1 MANTASQSVAGMYGS
16 TPLPAQANV
25 SVDQDDEVVLPGPIE
40 VYPGVM
46 FDPKKADELPKEKT
60 FFGLFDTPSSE
71 AFSETTPQALAQ
83 SQELFEAARIDRLT
97 PKAQEYG
104 VNVDPRGT
112 EVSNLISASG
122 AQKELYLADTDEQYF
137 NAMEKTF
144 GKGNVRMIKDDGPNL
159 SMFAPRNY
167 VSVKRDDGTYTDFAP
182 ATVGAEAMVER
193 YAPGVLAETG
203 ASLAIVPAAFATSAA
218 TAAVSGPLAV
228 VTAPIMFGYT
238 LYVGGKSV
246 EAGRQYLQDE
256 LGLNKEEALQFSGTL
271 DLIKELTVPE
281 VFQAGEATEAEK
293 QREIAGALETAFA
306 LIPGLKDK
314 MKLAIGSVRSK
325 GQIKPTT
332 YESAVR
338 AQETVA
344 ETAAGG
350 AMDIGIPL
358 ENLMLQQV
366 SPNRLIGRVASL
378 AEQTSLIIPL
388 KTQEQMQSVVSY
400 LKKYGDNVGEG
411 DFKKFQQDVAG
422 IGQTLKSVQDAPV
435 GERPDLTTIGENLG
449 SLEDLFLRLRAVE
462 ARGLYSDVFDK
473 VKNSS
478 YNLDDIRA
486 FLPENT
492 TTIIPVTPA
501 DATKLDKTTIAADL
515 PPEVRGERLMSNLM
529 DSLITMG
536 KVQKDGTRQI
546 NPSQIRAAVKKFAE
560 DNPGFNFDA
569 KSVDSPAKILQLYA
583 SRYGEL
589 ARDTFGTA
597 GTATNPKLF
606 GQAMEMRNA
615 LLDLIGKPVKPID
628 GVADNLA
635 KANNFYKETFELT
648 GTGLQTQARIG
659 RRSTETPEP
668 ATLAEQL
675 TTVPGGGGRA
685 LPATVTMENINA
697 QEAYVRQN
705 IDKIDPSKTGPEV
718 IGAATD
724 LKNSFASVLSS
735 KLARMNPTDL
745 ADVTGATDVTKF
757 LDSFEP
763 RQLRALGID
772 EAQEAQIRNDATLI
786 ANLQRGGSIDQV
798 LGAPQSGTM
807 AEVFETALSGDSAQI
822 RASLNELLAVGR
834 RQATP
839 EGKEGVATNLR
850 EGLLNFIISPQSGV
864 LKEVSSK
871 SPYADIGQQ
880 TIDVAALQKV
890 MTKLKSAGVFKDILN
905 ETDEKVLDAITEYAG
920 VVTRDGADAGSALAG
935 AQIIGEMFTVDPG
948 KFASGLARLA
958 SQARVARLLANDEFV
973 KAVTGT
979 GKAQTTA
986 DKLKQMFFG
995 SGAYGTLIAKVAME
1009 GMGIRESDAD
1019 QTERML
1025 QNSSAAS
1032 QSVQGMYG
1040 TTNP

>member
-1 MANTASQSVAGMYGS
+1 MASTASQSVAGMYGS
-16 TPLPAQANV
+16 TPLPAQTNV
-25 SVDQDDEVVLPGPIE
+25 PVDQDDEVVLPGPIE
-40 VYPGVM
+40 VYPGTMVD
-46 FDPKKADELPKEKT
+46 FKKAAELPEVKGT
-60 FFGLFDTPSSE
+60 FFGSMPNPE
-71 AFSETTPQALAQ
+71 AFLETTPQALAQ
-83 SQELFEAARIDRLT
+83 SQELFEKARIDRLT

-137 NAMEKTF
+137 NAMERTF

-193 YAPGVLAETG
+193 YAPGVLAEIG

-238 LYVGGKSV
+238 LYAGGKSV

-281 VFQAGEATEAEK
+281 VFQAGEATKAEK

-388 KTQEQMQSVVSY
+388 KTQKQMQSVVSY

-411 DFKKFQQDVAG
+411 DFKKFQQDTAG

-462 ARGLYSDVFDK
+462 ARGLYSNVFDK

-589 ARDTFGTA
+589 ARDTFSTA

-648 GTGLQTQARIG
+648 GTDLQTQARIG

-705 IDKIDPSKTGPEV
+705 IDRIDPSKTGPEV

-772 EAQEAQIRNDATLI
+772 EAQEAQLRNDATLI
-786 ANLQRGGSIDQV
+786 ANLQRGGSIDQI
-798 LGAPQSGTM
+798 LGAPPSGTM

-839 EGKEGVATNLR
+839 EGKEGVVTNLR

-864 LKEVSSK
+864 LKEVSST
-871 SPYADIGQQ
+871 SPYADVGQQ
-880 TIDVAALQKV
+880 IIDVDALQKV
-890 MTKLKSAGVFKDILN
+890 MTKLKSAGAFKDILN

-920 VVTRDGADAGSALAG
+920 VINRQGADAGSALAG

-948 KFASGLARLA
+948 KFVSGLARLG

-973 KAVTGT
+973 KAVSGT
-979 GKAQTTA
+979 GKAQTTT

-995 SGAYGTLIAKVAME
+995 AGAYGTLIAKVAME
-1009 GMGIRESDAD
+1009 GMGVRESDAD

-1032 QSVQGMYG
+1032 QAVQGMYG
-1040 TTNP
+1040 STNP

>member
-16 TPLPAQANV
+16 TPLPAQA
-25 SVDQDDEVVLPGPIE
+25 SAPVDQDDEVVLPGPIE

-46 FDPKKADELPKEKT
+46 FDPKKAEELPKEKS
-60 FFGLFDTPSSE
+60 FFGLIDTPSSE

-83 SQELFEAARIDRLT
+83 SEQLFEEARIDRLT

-112 EVSNLISASG
+112 EVSNLISAFG

-332 YESAVR
+332 YESAVS

-366 SPNRLIGRVASL
+366 VPSRLIGRVSSL

-388 KTQEQMQSVVSY
+388 KTQEQMQSVVAY
-400 LKKYGDNVGEG
+400 LKKYGNDVGEG

-546 NPSQIRAAVKKFAE
+546 NPSQIRAAVKQFAE

-635 KANNFYKETFELT
+635 KANDFYKETFELT
-648 GTGLQTQARIG
+648 GTGLQAQARIG

-685 LPATVTMENINA
+685 LPATITMENINA

-718 IGAATD
+718 IGAAAD

-735 KLARMNPTDL
+735 KLARMMPTDL
-745 ADVTGATDVTKF
+745 ADVTGATDVTRF

-772 EAQEAQIRNDATLI
+772 ESQEAQIRNDATLI
-786 ANLQRGGSIDQV
+786 ANLQRGGSVEQV
-798 LGAPQSGTM
+798 LGAPPSGTM

-839 EGKEGVATNLR
+839 EAREGVSTNLR
-850 EGLLNFIISPQSGV
+850 EGLINFIISPQSGV

-880 TIDVAALQKV
+880 TIDVAALQNI
-890 MTKLKSAGVFKDILN
+890 MTKLKSAGVFRDILN

-920 VVTRDGADAGSALAG
+920 VINRQGADAGSALAG

-948 KFASGLARLA
+948 KFVSGLARLGT
-958 SQARVARLLANDEFV
+958 QARVARLLANDEFV

-979 GKAQTTA
+979 GKAQTTT

-1009 GMGIRESDAD
+1009 GMGVRESDAD

-1025 QNSSAAS
+1025 QSSSAAS

>member
-16 TPLPAQANV
+16 TPLPAQA
-25 SVDQDDEVVLPGPIE
+25 SAPVDQDDEVVLPGPIE

-46 FDPKKADELPKEKT
+46 FDPKKADELPKEET

-71 AFSETTPQALAQ
+71 AFSKTTPQAVAQ
-83 SQELFEAARIDRLT
+83 SEQLFEEARIDRLT

-366 SPNRLIGRVASL
+366 VPSRLIGRVSSL

-388 KTQEQMQSVVSY
+388 KTQEQMQSVVAY
-400 LKKYGDNVGEG
+400 LKKYGNDVGEG

-501 DATKLDKTTIAADL
+501 DATRLDKTTIAADL

-546 NPSQIRAAVKKFAE
+546 NPSQIRAAVKQFAE

-569 KSVDSPAKILQLYA
+569 KSVDSPAKILQLFA

-589 ARDTFGTA
+589 ARDTFSTA

-606 GQAMEMRNA
+606 GQAIEMRNA
-615 LLDLIGKPVKPID
+615 LLDLIGKPVKPVD

-635 KANNFYKETFELT
+635 KANDFYKETFELT
-648 GTGLQTQARIG
+648 GTELQTQARIG

-685 LPATVTMENINA
+685 LPATITMENINA

-705 IDKIDPSKTGPEV
+705 IDRIDPSKTGPEV
-718 IGAATD
+718 IGAATE

-735 KLARMNPTDL
+735 KLSRMMPTDL
-745 ADVTGATDVTKF
+745 SDVTGATDVTNF

-864 LKEVSSK
+864 LKEVQSNS
-871 SPYADIGQQ
+871 AFAEVGQQ
-880 TIDVAALQKV
+880 TIDVAALQNV
-890 MTKLKSAGVFKDILN
+890 MTKLKSAGVFRDILN

-920 VVTRDGADAGSALAG
+920 VINRQGADAGSALAG

-948 KFASGLARLA
+948 KFVSGLARLGT
-958 SQARVARLLANDEFV
+958 QARVARLLANDEFV

-995 SGAYGTLIAKVAME
+995 SGAYGTLVAKVAME
-1009 GMGIRESDAD
+1009 GMGVRESDAD

-1040 TTNP
+1040 STNP

>member
-16 TPLPAQANV
+16 TPLPAQA
-25 SVDQDDEVVLPGPIE
+25 SAPVDQDDEVVLPGPIE

-46 FDPKKADELPKEKT
+46 FDPKKAEELPKEKS
-60 FFGLFDTPSSE
+60 FFGLIDTPSSE

-104 VNVDPRGT
+104 VNVDPRGA
-112 EVSNLISASG
+112 EVSNLISAAG

-218 TAAVSGPLAV
+218 VGAIPGVGIVLGPA
-228 VTAPIMFGYT
+228 MFAYT
-238 LYVGGKSV
+238 LYAGGKSV

-281 VFQAGEATEAEK
+281 VFQAGEATKAEK

-366 SPNRLIGRVASL
+366 SPNRLIGRVSSL

-388 KTQEQMQSVVSY
+388 KTQKQMQSVVSY

-411 DFKKFQQDVAG
+411 DFKKFQQDVAD

-462 ARGLYSDVFDK
+462 ARGLYSNVFDK

-529 DSLITMG
+529 NSLITMG

-546 NPSQIRAAVKKFAE
+546 NPSQIRAAVKQFAE

-635 KANNFYKETFELT
+635 KANDFYKETFELT

-685 LPATVTMENINA
+685 LPATITMENINA

-705 IDKIDPSKTGPEV
+705 IDKIDLSKTGPEV
-718 IGAATD
+718 IGAAAD

-735 KLARMNPTDL
+735 KLARMMPTDL
-745 ADVTGATDVTKF
+745 ADVTGATDVTRF

-772 EAQEAQIRNDATLI
+772 ESQEAQIRNDATLI
-786 ANLQRGGSIDQV
+786 ANLQRGGSVEQV
-798 LGAPQSGTM
+798 LGAPPSGTM

-864 LKEVSSK
+864 LKEVQSNS
-871 SPYADIGQQ
+871 AFAEVGQQ
-880 TIDVAALQKV
+880 TIDVAALQNV
-890 MTKLKSAGVFKDILN
+890 MTKLKSAGVFRDILN

-920 VVTRDGADAGSALAG
+920 VINRQGADAGSALAG

-948 KFASGLARLA
+948 KFVSGLARLA

-979 GKAQTTA
+979 GKKQTTT

-1009 GMGIRESDAD
+1009 GMGVRESDAD

-1025 QNSSAAS
+1025 QSSSAAS

>member
-16 TPLPAQANV
+16 TPLPAQA
-25 SVDQDDEVVLPGPIE
+25 SAPVDQDDEVVLPGPIE

-71 AFSETTPQALAQ
+71 AFSETTPEALAQ
-83 SQELFEAARIDRLT
+83 SEQLFEAARMDRLT

-104 VNVDPRGT
+104 VSVDPRGA
-112 EVSNLISASG
+112 EVSNLISAAG

-281 VFQAGEATEAEK
+281 VFQEGEATEAEK

-366 SPNRLIGRVASL
+366 VPSRLIGRVSSL

-546 NPSQIRAAVKKFAE
+546 NPSQIRAAVKQFAE

-635 KANNFYKETFELT
+635 KANDFYKETFELT

-705 IDKIDPSKTGPEV
+705 IDRIDPSKTGPEV

-735 KLARMNPTDL
+735 KLARMMPTDL
-745 ADVTGATDVTKF
+745 SDVTGATDVTNF

-772 EAQEAQIRNDATLI
+772 AAQEAQIRNDATLI

-834 RQATP
+834 RQVTP
-839 EGKEGVATNLR
+839 EGKEGVASNLR

-864 LKEVSSK
+864 LKEVQSNS
-871 SPYADIGQQ
+871 AFAEVGQQ
-880 TIDVAALQKV
+880 TIDVAALQNV
-890 MTKLKSAGVFKDILN
+890 MTKLKSAGVFRDILN

-920 VVTRDGADAGSALAG
+920 VINRQGADAGSALAG

-948 KFASGLARLA
+948 KFVSGLARLGT
-958 SQARVARLLANDEFV
+958 QARVARLLANDEFV

-1009 GMGIRESDAD
+1009 GMGVRESDAD

-1025 QNSSAAS
+1025 QSSSAAS

>member
-1 MANTASQSVAGMYGS
+1 MSNLSVNNFYDEDEPVVNSESSQSAELFGPPRPVDYYEQRAKSQDNVPGIETQDAGYQAFGPS
-16 TPLPAQANV
+16 TN
-25 SVDQDDEVVLPGPIE
+25 
-40 VYPGVM
+40 VYPTEPM
-46 FDPKKADELPKEKT
+46 IEKDIKLDQEDKE
-60 FFGLFDTPSSE
+60 
-71 AFSETTPQALAQ
+71 
-83 SQELFEAARIDRLT
+83 ARIARMT
-97 PKAQEYG
+97 PKAENLDG
-104 VNVDPRGT
+104 SFNLDGT
-112 EVSNLISASG
+112 EVSDLISDKDESL
-122 AQKELYLADTDEQYF
+122 QSKLYLADTDEQF
-137 NAMEKTF
+137 VNALETAF
-144 GKGNVRMIKDDGPNL
+144 GKGNVRMIKDDATQRFT
-159 SMFAPRNY
+159 FATRNY
-167 VSVKRDDGTYTDFAP
+167 VSVKRDNGSFTPFMP
-182 ATVGAEAMVER
+182 ATATPTDYVKK
-193 YAPGVLAETG
+193 YASGIIAETG

-218 TAAVSGPLAV
+218 VSAVTGPAALVLGPA
-228 VTAPIMFGYT
+228 MFAYT
-238 LYVGGKSV
+238 LYAGGKSV
-246 EAGRQYLQDE
+246 EAGRQYLQDTF
-256 LGLNKEEALQFSGTL
+256 GLNKEEALKFSGTL

-281 VFQAGEATEAEK
+281 VFQEGEATEAEK
-293 QREIAGALETAFA
+293 QREIAAALEVGLA

-314 MKLAIGSVRSK
+314 MKLAIGKIRST

-332 YESAVR
+332 YKSAVS

-366 SPNRLIGRVASL
+366 VPSKLIGRVSSL

-388 KTQEQMQSVVSY
+388 KTQKQMQSVVAY

-411 DFKKFQQDVAG
+411 DFKKFQQDVAD

-435 GERPDLTTIGENLG
+435 GGRPDLTTIGENLG
-449 SLEDLFLRLRAVE
+449 RLEDTFLRLRAVE

-501 DATKLDKTTIAADL
+501 DATKKAPVGADL

-529 DSLITMG
+529 DSLIIMG
-536 KVQKDGTRQI
+536 KEQSDGTRQI
-546 NPSQIRAAVKKFAE
+546 NPSQIRAAVKQFAE

-569 KSVDSPAKILQLYA
+569 KSVDSPAKILQLFA

-589 ARDTFGTA
+589 ARDTFSTA

-635 KANNFYKETFELT
+635 KANDFYKETFELT

-705 IDKIDPSKTGPEV
+705 INRIDPSKAGPEV
-718 IGAATD
+718 IGAATE
-724 LKNSFASVLSS
+724 LKDSFASVLSS
-735 KLARMNPTDL
+735 KLVRMNPTDL
-745 ADVTGATDVTKF
+745 ADVTGATDVVKF

-786 ANLQRGGSIDQV
+786 ANLQRGGSMDQV
-798 LGAPQSGTM
+798 LGAPPSGTM
-807 AEVFETALSGDSAQI
+807 AEVFETALSGDSAQT

-864 LKEVSSK
+864 LKEVQSNS
-871 SPYADIGQQ
+871 AFGEIGQQ
-880 TIDVAALQKV
+880 TIDVAALQSV
-890 MTKLKSAGVFKDILN
+890 MTKLKSAGVFRDILN

-920 VVTRDGADAGSALAG
+920 VINRQGADAGSALAG

-948 KFASGLARLA
+948 KFIAGLARLGT
-958 SQARVARLLANDEFV
+958 QARVARLLANDEFV

-1009 GMGIRESDAD
+1009 GMGFRESDAE
-1019 QTERML
+1019 QTNRML
-1025 QNSSAAS
+1025 EDSAENSSMVDDFYAD
-1032 QSVQGMYG
+1032 
-1040 TTNP
+1040 

>member
-1 MANTASQSVAGMYGS
+1 MSNLSVSNFYDEDEPVVNSESSQSA
-16 TPLPAQANV
+16 
-25 SVDQDDEVVLPGPIE
+25 
-40 VYPGVM
+40 
-46 FDPKKADELPKEKT
+46 
-60 FFGLFDTPSSE
+60 
-71 AFSETTPQALAQ
+71 
-83 SQELFEAARIDRLT
+83 ELFGPPRPVDYYEQRAKSQDNVPGIETQDAGYQAFGPSTNIYPTEPMIEKDIRLDQEDKEARIARMT
-97 PKAQEYG
+97 PKAENLDG
-104 VNVDPRGT
+104 SFDLDGT
-112 EVSNLISASG
+112 EVSNLISDKDEGLQS
-122 AQKELYLADTDEQYF
+122 KLYLADTDEQF
-137 NAMEKTF
+137 VNALETAF
-144 GKGNVRMIKDDGPNL
+144 GKGNVRMIKDDATQRFT
-159 SMFAPRNY
+159 FATRNY
-167 VSVKRDDGTYTDFAP
+167 VSVKRDDGSFTPFMP
-182 ATVGAEAMVER
+182 ATATPTDYVKK
-193 YAPGVLAETG
+193 YASGIIAETG

-218 TAAVSGPLAV
+218 VSAVTGPAAIVFGPA
-228 VTAPIMFGYT
+228 MFAYT
-238 LYVGGKSV
+238 LYAGGKSV
-246 EAGRQYLQDE
+246 EAGRQYLQDTF
-256 LGLNKEEALQFSGTL
+256 GLNKEEALKFSGTL
-271 DLIKELTVPE
+271 DLIREIAVPE

-293 QREIAGALETAFA
+293 QREIAGILEVGLA

-314 MKLAIGSVRSK
+314 MKLAIGKIRSR

-358 ENLMLQQV
+358 ENLMLQQIM
-366 SPNRLIGRVASL
+366 PNKLIGRVASL

-388 KTQEQMQSVVSY
+388 KTKEQMKSVVAY
-400 LKKYGDNVGEG
+400 LKKYGGDVGEG
-411 DFKKFQQDVAG
+411 NFKKFQQDVAG

-435 GERPDLTTIGENLG
+435 GERPDLTTIGENLS
-449 SLEDLFLRLRAVE
+449 SLEDLFLRLRAVA

-501 DATKLDKTTIAADL
+501 DATKKAPVGAEL

-529 DSLITMG
+529 DSLIIMG
-536 KVQKDGTRQI
+536 KEQADGTRQI
-546 NPSQIRAAVKKFAE
+546 NPQQIPPAVKKFAE
-560 DNPGFNFDA
+560 DNPGFNFDS
-569 KSVDSPAKILQLYA
+569 KSVDSPAKILQLFA

-589 ARDTFGTA
+589 ARDTFSTA
-597 GTATNPKLF
+597 GTAPNPKLF

-628 GVADNLA
+628 GVADDLA

-648 GTGLQTQARIG
+648 GTELQTKARIG
-659 RRSTETPEP
+659 RRSTEKPEP
-668 ATLAEQL
+668 AILAEQL

-685 LPATVTMENINA
+685 LPATITMENINA

-718 IGAATD
+718 INAATD

-735 KLARMNPTDL
+735 KLVRMNPTDL
-745 ADVTGATDVTKF
+745 ADVTGATDVVKF

-772 EAQEAQIRNDATLI
+772 EAQEVQYRGDATVI

-798 LGAPQSGTM
+798 LGAPESGTM
-807 AEVFETALSGDSAQI
+807 AEVFERALSGDSAQT

-834 RQATP
+834 RQITP
-839 EGKEGVATNLR
+839 EGKESVDTNLR

-864 LKEVSSK
+864 LEEVKKNSA
-871 SPYADIGQQ
+871 YAEIGQQ
-880 TIDVAALQKV
+880 TINVDALQNI
-890 MTKLKSAGVFKDILN
+890 MTKLKSAGVFRDILN

-920 VVTRDGADAGSALAG
+920 VISTQGQDAGSALAG
-935 AQIIGEMFTVDPG
+935 AQIIGEMFTLDPG
-948 KFASGLARLA
+948 KFIGGLARLGT
-958 SQARVARLLANDEFV
+958 QARFARLLANDEFV

-979 GKAQTTA
+979 GKIQTQSER
-986 DKLKQMFFG
+986 LKQMFFG
-995 SGAYGTLIAKVAME
+995 SGSFGTLIAKVAME
-1009 GMGIRESDAD
+1009 GMGFRESDAE
-1019 QTERML
+1019 QTNRML
-1025 QNSSAAS
+1025 EDSANSSKMVDDFYAD
-1032 QSVQGMYG
+1032 
-1040 TTNP
+1040 

>member
-71 AFSETTPQALAQ
+71 AFSETTTQALAQ
-83 SQELFEAARIDRLT
+83 SQELFEEARIDRLT

-228 VTAPIMFGYT
+228 VTAPIMFAYT

-281 VFQAGEATEAEK
+281 AFQAGEATEAEK

-306 LIPGLKDK
+306 LIPALKDK

-366 SPNRLIGRVASL
+366 VPSRLIGRVSSL

-388 KTQEQMQSVVSY
+388 KTQEQMQSVVAY
-400 LKKYGDNVGEG
+400 LKKYGDDVGEG

-422 IGQTLKSVQDAPV
+422 IGQTLKSVRDAPV

-449 SLEDLFLRLRAVE
+449 RLEDTFLRLRAIE
-462 ARGLYSDVFDK
+462 ARGLYADVFDK

-569 KSVDSPAKILQLYA
+569 KSVDSPAKILQLFA

-589 ARDTFGTA
+589 ARDTFSTA

-606 GQAMEMRNA
+606 GQAMDMRNA

-648 GTGLQTQARIG
+648 GTDLQTQARIG
-659 RRSTETPEP
+659 RRSTQTPEP

-705 IDKIDPSKTGPEV
+705 IDRIDPSKTGPEV

-745 ADVTGATDVTKF
+745 ADVTGATDVARF

-772 EAQEAQIRNDATLI
+772 EAQEAQLRNDATVI
-786 ANLQRGGSIDQV
+786 ANLQRGGSLEQI
-798 LGAPQSGTM
+798 LGAPPSGTM

-839 EGKEGVATNLR
+839 EGKERVATNLR

-864 LKEVSSK
+864 LKKVQSNSAFAEV
-871 SPYADIGQQ
+871 GQQ
-880 TIDVAALQKV
+880 TIDVAALQNV
-890 MTKLKSAGVFKDILN
+890 MTKLKSAGVFRDILN

-920 VVTRDGADAGSALAG
+920 VINRQGADAGSALAG

-948 KFASGLARLA
+948 KFVSGLARLGT
-958 SQARVARLLANDEFV
+958 QARVARLLANDEFV

-979 GKAQTTA
+979 GKTQTTA

-1025 QNSSAAS
+1025 QSSSAAS

>member
-16 TPLPAQANV
+16 TPLPAQA
-25 SVDQDDEVVLPGPIE
+25 SAPVDQDDEVVLPGPIE

-83 SQELFEAARIDRLT
+83 SEELFEAARIDRLT

-218 TAAVSGPLAV
+218 VGAIPGVGIVLGPA
-228 VTAPIMFGYT
+228 MFAYT
-238 LYVGGKSV
+238 LYAGGKSV

-366 SPNRLIGRVASL
+366 VPSRLIGRVSSL

-388 KTQEQMQSVVSY
+388 KTQEQMQSVVAY
-400 LKKYGDNVGEG
+400 LKKYGNDVGEG

-501 DATKLDKTTIAADL
+501 DATRLDKTTIAADL

-546 NPSQIRAAVKKFAE
+546 NPSQIRAAVKQFAE

-569 KSVDSPAKILQLYA
+569 KSVDSPAKILQLFA

-589 ARDTFGTA
+589 ARDTFSTA

-606 GQAMEMRNA
+606 GQAIEMRNA
-615 LLDLIGKPVKPID
+615 LLDLIGKPVKPVD

-635 KANNFYKETFELT
+635 KANDFYKETFELT

-685 LPATVTMENINA
+685 LPATITMENINA

-705 IDKIDPSKTGPEV
+705 IDRIDPSKTGPEV
-718 IGAATD
+718 IGAATE

-735 KLARMNPTDL
+735 KLSRMMPTDL
-745 ADVTGATDVTKF
+745 SDVTGATDVTNF

-864 LKEVSSK
+864 LKEVQSNS
-871 SPYADIGQQ
+871 AFAEVGQQ
-880 TIDVAALQKV
+880 TIDVAALQNV
-890 MTKLKSAGVFKDILN
+890 MTKLKSAGVFRDILN

-920 VVTRDGADAGSALAG
+920 VINRQGADAGSALAG

-948 KFASGLARLA
+948 KFVSGLARLGT
-958 SQARVARLLANDEFV
+958 QARVARLLANDEFV

-995 SGAYGTLIAKVAME
+995 SGAYGTLVAKVAME
-1009 GMGIRESDAD
+1009 GMGVRESDAD